1 MRYFNIEDITFTN
14 ALGRSVKI
22 KDLLPVP
29 TPSENSVTLAL
40 AKGDQLDEIATRTNI
55 YGEGYESKSYDIF
68 AENIEEFTQVDFNLD
83 RLKKIRVPF

>member
-29 TPSENSVTLAL
+29 TPSENSVALIL

-55 YGEGYESKSYDIF
+55 YGEGYEGKAYDIF
-68 AENIEEFTQVDFNLD
+68 AENIEELTQVDFNLD
-83 RLKKIRVPF
+83 RLKKIRIPF